1 MKILQI
7 NNIHYRRGGA
17 DIVYLNTGKLLE
29 NHGHQV
35 FYFSQKNDR
44 NESVNSDNYFI
55 KETNYFDKSLI
66 KKIQSIPRFFHS
78 KESKKQLSKLISEIR
93 PDIAHI
99 HLYKG
104 TLTPS
109 ILEVL
114 KINNIPIIISLHDYG
129 LLCPHNLMLDGKMNI
144 CSKCV
149 NGSSLNCITNK
160 CNRNNLFLSAVSSF
174 EYIFHKTFF
183 PFEKYFDKIITVSKF
198 GFQMHQKSKS
208 LYDKIDHLYNFYP
221 DLNQTKINSNKGKYI
236 IYFGR
241 LSAEK
246 GVETLFDAWLMKE
259 RKSQLKIVGTGELFE
274 ELYRKS
280 IGSSTI
286 EMLGFKS
293 GDELNTLIKE
303 ASFIIVPSEWY
314 ENNPLTIIEA
324 YANGKPVIGSNVG
337 GIPEIINDGDTGF
350 LFDMGSVNDLSDKI
364 TKADSIDELEYYR
377 LSTNARKFADEHFSE
392 ESHYNSLISIYEDLI
407 NYKNKVNRKI

>member
-1 MKILQI
+1 LKILQI

-29 NHGHQV
+29 NHGHDV
-35 FYFSQKNDR
+35 LYFSQKNVK
-44 NESVNSDNYFI
+44 NETTNSNDYFI

-66 KKIQSIPRFFHS
+66 NKIYSIPRFFYS
-78 KESKKQLSKLISEIR
+78 DESKRQLSKLINELK

-114 KINNIPIIISLHDYG
+114 KINNVPIIISLHDYG

-144 CSKCV
+144 CTRCV
-149 NGSSLNCITNK
+149 NGSALNCITNK
-160 CNRNNLFLSAVSSF
+160 CNRNNLLLSTVSSL
-174 EYIFHKTFF
+174 EYIFHKAFF
-183 PFEKYFDKIITVSKF
+183 PFDKYFDKIITVSKF
-198 GFQMHQKSKS
+198 GQQMHQKSKS
-208 LYDKIDHLYNFYP
+208 LFDKILHLYNFYP
-221 DLNQTKINSNKGKYI
+221 DLNQTEINTKKGNYI
-236 IYFGR
+236 LYFGR

-246 GVETLFDAWLMKE
+246 GVETLFNAWLMKE
-259 RKSQLKIVGTGELFE
+259 RKAQLKIVGTGELYE
-274 ELYRKS
+274 ELNKKS
-280 IGSSTI
+280 IGISSI

-293 GDELNTLIKE
+293 GDELNKLIKE

-324 YANGKPVIGSNVG
+324 YANGKPVIGCNVG

-350 LFDMGSVNDLSDKI
+350 LFEMGSVDDLSDKI
-364 TKADSIDELEYYR
+364 TKAETIDEEEYYR

-392 ESHYNSLISIYEDLI
+392 ESHYNSLLSIYKEVI
-407 NYKNKVNRKI
+407 ISKKKEKVS